1 MRICEFTI
9 NSNFITSNCPQLL
22 FSSNELD
29 GIDHTEKFAR
39 VFRVTVDIVNPS
51 EPIMGESD
59 LFSKHLDNT
68 LNKPLALYKNHNEF
82 QQKINDFRK

>member
-1 MRICEFTI
+1 M
-9 NSNFITSNCPQLL
+9 

-29 GIDHTEKFAR
+29 GIDHAEKFAR

-82 QQKINDFRK
+82 QQKINDFRKWIVFLVEIIHLNFFSSRKAI